1 MPPKRETQAMVD
13 VQEVTPVGEPV
24 HSDEAFFAEHEGRME
39 KTVEKVKD
47 EDGPVQVTH
56 SRPGTMIMYKPTEN
70 QGYVPRTVSVS
81 ALRLL
86 RRQGWYENCPDC
98 KGQHINKA
106 GVASTDPNLC
116 SARDPVAV
124 RICPVC
130 QKRIYDNMQFGEAAE
145 ESDDLNVIKDD
156 TYKLT
161 TGETRTRVSLNLHL
175 WMRHPRQAQMMSI
188 EPLPTALRDM
198 VEEAKPV

>member
-1 MPPKRETQAMVD
+1 MPPKRDTQAMVD
-13 VQEVTPVGEPV
+13 VQEVSPVGEAPDSEV
-24 HSDEAFFAEHEGRME
+24 FLAEHEGRME
-39 KTVEKVKD
+39 KTVEEVKA

-56 SRPGTMIMYKPTEN
+56 SRPGTIVMYKPTER

-86 RRQGWYENCPDC
+86 LRQGWKRVCPDC
-98 KGQHINKA
+98 DGQHLNKD

-116 SARDPVAV
+116 KARDPVAV

-130 QKRIYDNMQFGEAAE
+130 QKRIYDNMQFNEVA

-188 EPLPTALRDM
+188 EPLPTALREM